1 MREILTSPITW
12 TAVITAA
19 VTLIF
24 NVVFHVLK
32 NQYDWLVDKRK
43 LKRESANKQLEK
55 LYLEINSIILQF
67 EFVKK
72 FNEKHVEDN
81 NMSDRELFSH
91 INIDKVNVRYYKPT
105 KEIILDDEMLSQ
117 IRIIQNEHLE
127 LIDKIILMSE
137 YASPELL
144 NLAVSYRYCENNYL
158 YAKGNENRKDKIKW
172 ENIFKEEMDH
182 ILNEIIHCIKKDIR
196 VLLKLCGMEFKQEK
210 KENEDAE

>member
-24 NVVFHVLK
+24 NVVFHILK

-105 KEIILDDEMLSQ
+105 KEIILDDEML
-117 IRIIQNEHLE
+117 
-127 LIDKIILMSE
+127 
-137 YASPELL
+137 
-144 NLAVSYRYCENNYL
+144 
-158 YAKGNENRKDKIKW
+158 
-172 ENIFKEEMDH
+172 
-182 ILNEIIHCIKKDIR
+182 
-196 VLLKLCGMEFKQEK
+196 
-210 KENEDAE
+210 